1 MVNNSFNWISK
12 VGLTGLVWILG
23 SAARIALIF
32 FLSWFGCSL
41 RSAVLSID
49 QSCLEAL
56 LKWEIWVQESVLFS
70 FIIYEL
76 VKTTPQES
84 FHLGW
89 RWKGLNYVC
98 FLVCMIPWLQVMG
111 HLNFI
116 WRLLWSASEI
126 SLEHHLIII
135 IQLNFTIFYP
145 RKLSWI

>member
-12 VGLTGLVWILG
+12 IGLTGLVWILG
-23 SAARIALIF
+23 SAAHIALIF

-41 RSAVLSID
+41 RSTVLSVD

-56 LKWEIWVQESVLFS
+56 LKWEIRAQESVFFS
-70 FIIYEL
+70 FIVYEL
-76 VKTTPQES
+76 VKITWWES

-89 RWKGLNYVC
+89 RESLLNYVC

-116 WRLLWSASEI
+116 WKLLWSASEI
-126 SLEHHLIII
+126 SLEHHF
-135 IQLNFTIFYP
+135 NNNNSV
-145 RKLSWI
+145 KLYNDVV